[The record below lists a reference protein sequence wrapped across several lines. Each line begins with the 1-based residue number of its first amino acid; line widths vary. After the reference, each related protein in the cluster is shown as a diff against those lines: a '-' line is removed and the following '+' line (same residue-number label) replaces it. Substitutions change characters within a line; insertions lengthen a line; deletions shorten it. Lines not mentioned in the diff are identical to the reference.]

1 MDAHDEPLPI
11 LNDNANINSMM
22 RLLFL
27 SFFLL
32 AGCSSMQPYT
42 GMSQED
48 WSASNT
54 NEKFV
59 AVGNITES
67 WFTSIFQRR
76 PSSGKET
83 LLVKM
88 KSGHARMWPSG
99 KTEPIDSVALYLS
112 PETCQTVRLN
122 STSSQEGTS
131 LRMCLKG
138 DTLRIDPS
146 RWQTDLKQASLNI
159 NRTVVWKEGIDYTGL
174 NSKGYTQLSDATIY
188 IETVNSSE

>member
-1 MDAHDEPLPI
+1 MLRFLL
-11 LNDNANINSMM
+11 LN
-22 RLLFL
+22 L
-27 SFFLL
+27 FLL
-32 AGCSSMQPYT
+32 AGCSTMQPYT

-54 NEKFV
+54 NEKFI

-67 WFTSIFQRR
+67 WFSSIFQKR

-99 KTEPIDSVALYLS
+99 KIEPIQSVVLYLS

-122 STSSQEGTS
+122 SSSSQEGTS
-131 LRMCLKG
+131 LRMCLKD
-138 DTLRIDPS
+138 DTLRVDPS

-159 NRTVVWKEGIDYTGL
+159 NRNVVWKEGIDYTGL
-174 NSKGYTQLSDATIY
+174 DSKGYTQLSDATIY
-188 IETVNSSE
+188 VETINSSE